1 LIVDAD
7 DSHGDESMH
16 SSEENDI
23 VDQKGPIKISLSSPE
38 KSFELAPFRQID
50 YLWLFNPY
58 LHFNQRPGFALDD
71 SCLSFEDYSQM
82 RYLNRTLLSAFLSD
96 VQSLGI
102 SDAS

>member
-38 KSFELAPFRQID
+38 KSFELAPFR
-50 YLWLFNPY
+50 
-58 LHFNQRPGFALDD
+58 
-71 SCLSFEDYSQM
+71 
-82 RYLNRTLLSAFLSD
+82 
-96 VQSLGI
+96 
-102 SDAS
+102 